1 MDNKSDLAYAEHF
14 LDEFFCLGPFRD
26 IRQINKKNEGL
37 GFIVGYLY
45 NNRDK
50 AVYAGDLARVS
61 GVSTARIAAALKK
74 LEQLGLIQR
83 AMSEKD
89 YRKTVVSLTS
99 KGVKKAEEG
108 KIGMISYTSR
118 LIEKVGRD
126 DMEELLRILAG
137 IKGAVS
143 ELREEGCGV

>member
-1 MDNKSDLAYAEHF
+1 MDNKTDLAYADHF
-14 LDEFFCLGPFRD
+14 LEDFFRLGPFRD
-26 IRQINKKNEGL
+26 IKQINRRNEGL

-45 NNRDK
+45 NNRDR
-50 AVYAGDLARVS
+50 AVYAGDLAKVS

-74 LEQLGLIQR
+74 LEQLGLVQR
-83 AMSEKD
+83 SMSEKD

-108 KIGMISYTSR
+108 KLGMISYTSR
-118 LIEKVGRD
+118 LIDKVGKE
-126 DMEELLRILAG
+126 DMEELLRILAS